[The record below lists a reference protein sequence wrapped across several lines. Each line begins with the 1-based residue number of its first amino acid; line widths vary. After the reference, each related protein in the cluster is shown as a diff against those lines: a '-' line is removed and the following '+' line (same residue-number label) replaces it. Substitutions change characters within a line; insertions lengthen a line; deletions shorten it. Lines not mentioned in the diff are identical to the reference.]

1 MLAKEIEN
9 RLSKYIA
16 FTLAF
21 VTIFVIGSPV
31 SDPVNIT
38 KFLVLGILSI
48 GLVGYF
54 NLNSLQ
60 ELWQKESLAVTLSIS
75 FLFFALISSLLSD
88 SPFVQNF
95 YGVTGRNTGL
105 LTYLFFVLIF
115 IAVLA
120 FNRKKSINNYVIAL
134 LCAGLINIVYGIWV
148 RFFGDFLPW
157 TNNYGALLGT
167 FGNPDFAGAFL
178 GLTLGVLTSLF
189 YSQITIKVRI
199 FTLLSIIAGTVAL
212 LDTKT
217 TQGILVALISISVST
232 YFKIKSDYSK
242 HRLHLVFAT
251 FSLIS
256 GLIALLGILQI
267 GPLAKFL
274 YKRSVS
280 LRGVYWDAA
289 INTGNNHFLTGVGL
303 DSFGDWYRELRSV
316 KAATWFPGEG
326 VITNVAHNIFLDM
339 YANGGIFLFLSFSLL
354 NIYAGLRLFKLVRST
369 SEYNWILVSLS
380 SVYLGYLA
388 QATISIN
395 QIGLGIWGW
404 SILAAIIAYE
414 RMSLEPNTEDSKKT
428 SNQNKK
434 NSQLTKSVVL
444 VPMYMLFGLVLALPP
459 FISDAKF
466 TSAINFQDLNKLEA
480 ALKPGYFT
488 PQSSDR
494 LARATYILG
503 NSNLHEKA
511 YFYAKKGIEF
521 NPRYYDAWNLLYYA
535 QNSTFLDKSLA
546 LENMRKLDP
555 NNKKLDKLK

>member
-1 MLAKEIEN
+1 MLAREVEN
-9 RLSKYIA
+9 RLSKYLA
-16 FTLAF
+16 FTLTV

-54 NLNSLQ
+54 NLNSLKYI
-60 ELWQKESLAVTLSIS
+60 WHKEHLAVGLSIG
-75 FLFFALISSLLSD
+75 FLFFGLTSSLLSS
-88 SPFVQNF
+88 SPFVQNL

-105 LTYLFFVLIF
+105 LTYLFFIFIF
-115 IAVLA
+115 IAVLSL
-120 FNRKKSINNYVIAL
+120 NSNDSIRIYVIAL
-134 LCAGLINIVYGIWV
+134 LIAGLINIAYGLWV
-148 RFFGDFLPW
+148 RFFGDFMPW

-178 GLTLGVLTSLF
+178 GLTLGVLASLF
-189 YSQITIKVRI
+189 YSKTTIQVRI
-199 FTLLSIIAGTVAL
+199 LTLVAFIAGTVAL

-232 YFKIKSDYSK
+232 FFKLKSEYAK
-242 HRLHLVFAT
+242 HHIHLVFAM
-251 FSLIS
+251 FSLM
-256 GLIALLGILQI
+256 GGFIALLGILQI
-267 GPLAKFL
+267 GPLERFL

-289 INTGNNHFLTGVGL
+289 INTGNNHLLTGVGL

-339 YANGGIFLFLSFSLL
+339 YANGGIFLFLVFAVL
-354 NIYAGLRLFKLVRST
+354 NIYAGFRLFKLVRRT
-369 SEYNWILVSLS
+369 SEYNWILVALA

-404 SILAAIIAYE
+404 SILAAIIAFE
-414 RMSLEPNTEDSKKT
+414 RISRETTTEGSKKVKKQRNKT
-428 SNQNKK
+428 SQM
-434 NSQLTKSVVL
+434 TKSVVL
-444 VPMYMLFGLVLALPP
+444 VPLYMLLGLLLALPP
-459 FISDAKF
+459 FMSDAKF
-466 TSAINFQDLNKLEA
+466 TTAVNLQDLNKLEE
-480 ALKPGYFT
+480 ALKPSYFS

-511 YFYAKKGIEF
+511 YVYAKKGVEF

-535 QNSTFLDKSLA
+535 QKSTSLDKSLA

-555 NNKKLDKLK
+555 NNKKLDNLK

>member
-54 NLNSLQ
+54 NLISLQ
-60 ELWQKESLAVTLSIS
+60 ELLHKERLAVTLSVS

-88 SPFVQNF
+88 SPFVQNL
-95 YGVTGRNTGL
+95 YGVTGRNTGF
-105 LTYLFFVLIF
+105 LTYLFFFLIF
-115 IAVLA
+115 NAVLVL
-120 FNRKKSINNYVIAL
+120 NNEKSIKNYVIAL
-134 LCAGLINIVYGIWV
+134 LCAGLVNIVYGTWV
-148 RFFGDFLPW
+148 RIFGDFLPW

-189 YSQITIKVRI
+189 YSPITIKIRI

-232 YFKIKSDYSK
+232 FFKIKSDYSK
-242 HRLHLVFAT
+242 YHAHLVFAIFT
-251 FSLIS
+251 LIS
-256 GLIALLGILQI
+256 GFIAILGILQI
-267 GPLAKFL
+267 GPLVKFL

-289 INTGNNHFLTGVGL
+289 LNTGNNHLITGVGL
-303 DSFGDWYRELRSV
+303 DSFGDWYREMRSV

-339 YANGGIFLFLSFSLL
+339 YANGGIFLFLTFVLL
-354 NIYAGLRLFKLVRST
+354 NIYAGFRLFKLVRRT
-369 SEYNWILVSLS
+369 IGYNWITVALS
-380 SVYLGYLA
+380 SVYLGYEA
-388 QATISIN
+388 QAIISIN

-414 RMSLEPNTEDSKKT
+414 RLSNKVNNDQPKKAR
-428 SNQNKK
+428 NPKNKS
-434 NSQLTKSVVL
+434 SQTAKTVIL
-444 VPMYMLFGLVLALPP
+444 VPIYMLIGLIVSLPP

-466 TSAINFQDLNKLEA
+466 TSAIKYQDLDKLEQ
-480 ALKPGYFT
+480 ALIPGYFT

-494 LARATYILG
+494 LANATFILG

-511 YFYAKKGIEF
+511 YIYAKKGVEF
-521 NPRYYDAWNLLYYA
+521 NPRYFDAWNLLYYA
-535 QNSTFLDKSLA
+535 KNSTPSDKTLA
-546 LENMRKLDP
+546 LENMKKLDP
-555 NNKKLDKLK
+555 NNRKLDKLK